1 METERENK
9 KNTARTVKIVVLAVL
24 LISIAAT
31 VALSL
36 LHSSGKNEE
45 EPPEIITEVTLE
57 KVLDVSELSTFE
69 AIYNG
74 VSTVMNEKKPE
85 KVDYH
90 VCYEARVKMGIDLE
104 KVEIFVDNTA
114 KQIKITLPEVKVTDT
129 VVDIGSLEYIFVS
142 KKANTAT
149 VSEQAYKACIAD
161 VSQESQEAEDIYILA
176 RQNAENIVS
185 ALVDPF
191 VKQLDPDYTVEIGW
205 EGEA

>member
-1 METERENK
+1 METERESK

-24 LISIAAT
+24 LISIVAT
-31 VALSL
+31 VALNL
-36 LHSSGKNEE
+36 LQSSGKNEE
-45 EPPEIITEVTLE
+45 KPPEIITEVTLE

-74 VSTVMNEKKPE
+74 VATVMNEKKPE

-90 VCYEARVKMGIDLE
+90 VCYEARVKMGIDFE
-104 KVEIFVDNTA
+104 KVGIFVDNTA

-149 VSEQAYKACIAD
+149 VSEQAYKACIED
-161 VSQESQEAEDIYILA
+161 VSQESRKEEDIYILA

-191 VKQLDPDYTVEIGW
+191 VKQLDPDYTVEISW
-205 EGEA
+205 EVEA

>member
-1 METERENK
+1 METERESK
-9 KNTARTVKIVVLAVL
+9 KSTVRTVKIVVLAVL
-24 LISIAAT
+24 LISIAAMA
-31 VALSL
+31 ALDL
-36 LHSSGKNEE
+36 LPSFGKNEE
-45 EPPEIITEVTLE
+45 KPPELITEITLE
-57 KVLDVSELSTFE
+57 RVLDVSELSTYE

-74 VSTVMNEKKPE
+74 VTTVMNEKKPE

-90 VCYEARVKMGIDLE
+90 VCYEARVKMGIDFE

-129 VVDIGSLEYIFVS
+129 VVDIGSLEYIFVN
-142 KKANTAT
+142 KKANAAT
-149 VSEQAYKACIAD
+149 VSEQAYKACIGD
-161 VSQESQEAEDIYILA
+161 VSEESRKTEDIYILA

-191 VKQLDPDYTVEIGW
+191 VKQLDPDYMVEISW